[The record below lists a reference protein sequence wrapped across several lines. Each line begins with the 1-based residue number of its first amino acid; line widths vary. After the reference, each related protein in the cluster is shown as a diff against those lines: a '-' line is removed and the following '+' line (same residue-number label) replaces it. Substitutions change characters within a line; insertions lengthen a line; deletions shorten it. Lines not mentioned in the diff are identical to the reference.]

1 MAPRFY
7 TEQPPCS
14 GCVFIGSR
22 GDYDY
27 YRCTAAGNMV
37 VEVTMME
44 GVRFAMNCHWS
55 TTGWTERLGRAVRG
69 RFLSK
74 CLLVHDPW
82 SRS

>member
-7 TEQPPCS
+7 IAQPPCS

-37 VEVTMME
+37 VEATRIG
-44 GVRFAMNCHWS
+44 GVRSATNCHCHAGGWS
-55 TTGWTERLGRAVRG
+55 ERIGRAVRG

-74 CLLVHDPW
+74 CLLVRNPW
-82 SRS
+82 G